1 MEIKDHG
8 NWEPYVPE
16 SYPIRLPPNVLY
28 ARRVEDGTDWYLFQ
42 RKELTGEETIKLTA
56 FQEPDGDW
64 IVQATATDASML
76 FPINMR
82 LIEVVGATEFH
93 ETFRQ
98 KILNLDTLGR
108 STRSSGDAFTPARPT
123 PVMRFEFLIA
133 LHKAGLLE
141 KFQEFLQQADV
152 PTRLALEAERSL
164 EFNDRYLVAAAR
176 ELGWGER
183 KLRQLFE
190 SARE

>member
-1 MEIKDHG
+1 MMEIIDHG

-16 SYPIRLPPNVLY
+16 NYPIRLPPNVLY

-42 RKELTGEETIKLTA
+42 RKELTGQDTIKLTA

-64 IVQATATDASML
+64 VVQATETDASML

-82 LIEVVGATEFH
+82 LVELVGATEHH

-98 KILNLDTLGR
+98 KVLDLKKRG
-108 STRSSGDAFTPARPT
+108 GNAFAQARPD
-123 PVMRFEFLIA
+123 PVMRFELLIA
-133 LHKAGLLE
+133 MHKAGVLE
-141 KFQEFLQQADV
+141 NFQEFLLRADV
-152 PTRLALEAERSL
+152 PTRLALEAERTL

-176 ELGWGER
+176 ELGWGEG

-190 SARE
+190 QAKE

>member
-1 MEIKDHG
+1 MMDIIDHG
-8 NWEPYVPE
+8 NWEPYKPE
-16 SYPIRLPPNVLY
+16 DYPIKYLPANVLF
-28 ARRVEDGTDWYLFQ
+28 ARRVEDGMDWYIFQ
-42 RKELTGEETIKLTA
+42 KRELTNPDTIKLTA

-64 IVQATATDASML
+64 IVQATETDASML

-82 LIEVVGATEFH
+82 LVELVGSTEHH

-98 KILNLDTLGR
+98 KVLDLKKRG
-108 STRSSGDAFTPARPT
+108 GNAFAQARPD

-141 KFQEFLQQADV
+141 TWQEFIGKRAEV
-152 PTRLALEAERSL
+152 PMRLALEAERTL

-176 ELGWGER
+176 ELGWGED

-190 SARE
+190 QAKE